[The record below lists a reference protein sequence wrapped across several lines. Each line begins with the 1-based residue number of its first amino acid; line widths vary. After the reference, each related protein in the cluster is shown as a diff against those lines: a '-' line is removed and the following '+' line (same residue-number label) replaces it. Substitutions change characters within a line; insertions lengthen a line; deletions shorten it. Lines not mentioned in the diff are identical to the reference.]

1 MHESAGMGA
10 RGILKIGCVALMTL
24 FVAFISY
31 RAGFDHAQVI
41 SATVFILIVSSTVFF
56 YDLHLPIAFVG
67 IALLLA
73 LDVMDLPRLV
83 AKSHLDAILFL
94 VGMMVLVG
102 ILKELGLFSWIIIS
116 IISTPYLTARRFV
129 FATCIIGAATSCV
142 VDEMTAIVFIAA
154 LIFQVCDT
162 MNLKPTPFLIMAV
175 MVINIGS
182 AGTMLGNPIGIL
194 IGQSASPPSPSTT
207 S

>member
-1 MHESAGMGA
+1 MHETTGMGA

-31 RAGFDHAQVI
+31 RAGFDQPQII

-83 AKSHLDAILFL
+83 AKSHLDVILFL

-102 ILKELGLFSWIIIS
+102 ILKELGL
-116 IISTPYLTARRFV
+116 
-129 FATCIIGAATSCV
+129 
-142 VDEMTAIVFIAA
+142 
-154 LIFQVCDT
+154 
-162 MNLKPTPFLIMAV
+162 
-175 MVINIGS
+175 S
-182 AGTMLGNPIGIL
+182 AGLL
-194 IGQSASPPSPSTT
+194 FQSSPPPT
-207 S
+207 